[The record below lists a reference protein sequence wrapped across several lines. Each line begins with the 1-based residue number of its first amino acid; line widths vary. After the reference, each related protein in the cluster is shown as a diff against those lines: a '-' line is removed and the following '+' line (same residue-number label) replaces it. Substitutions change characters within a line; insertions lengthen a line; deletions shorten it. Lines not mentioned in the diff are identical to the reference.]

1 MAVWKCSKCGAS
13 KESRCKPKKC
23 PECGE
28 VGTMLKEEAQEA
40 QASSKGTCGSGKRS
54 CKKKAS

>member
-1 MAVWKCSKCGAS
+1 MALWKCSKCGAT

-23 PECGE
+23 PSCGE
-28 VGTMLKEEAQEA
+28 ADTMVKDEATKSTGSA
-40 QASSKGTCGSGKRS
+40 CAKKGT